1 MLTTFSYIQHDS
13 FVHRLDPRTKLIVLF
28 AYSFAMLQTSNV
40 WIVAAGFVL
49 ALLYFRASKLT
60 WEETKST
67 WRLVL
72 PLMLLLPVIN
82 YILAQGDVLQG
93 LDPIAHIHVIFS
105 VPFLGFLSHAPYFG
119 TTSLVFSVESIVF
132 FFTQL
137 MRNISIATLAIIIPY
152 TVDPGQI
159 GVAFKGLGFPDT
171 YAYAINLSFRFL
183 PTIIRDFDTTMAAQ
197 RARGFE
203 LDKLR
208 GGVVGKVARM
218 TPLILPVVIGSIL
231 GAEDII
237 NAMELRCFGVDKRS
251 WLVELHMRR
260 DDYWL
265 TWACVLGF
273 VALTVLNIIGI
284 FYTQGPLHVIHI
296 QGIPDFLYK

>member
-1 MLTTFSYIQHDS
+1 MLATFSYIQRDS

-40 WIVAAGFVL
+40 WIITIGFVL
-49 ALLYFRASKLT
+49 ALLYFRASRLT
-60 WEETKST
+60 WQETKST

-72 PLMLLLPVIN
+72 TITLLLTVGN
-82 YILAQGDVLQG
+82 YILARGDILQG
-93 LDPIAHIHVIFS
+93 LDPIAHMHIVFMI
-105 VPFLGFLSHAPYFG
+105 PFLGFLPHSPYFG
-119 TTSLVFSVESIVF
+119 PAPLVFSVESIVF

-137 MRNISIATLAIIIPY
+137 MRNISIATLAIVIPY

-159 GVAFKGLGFPDT
+159 GVAFKELAFPDK

-183 PTIIRDFDTTMAAQ
+183 PTILRDFDTTMAAQ

-208 GGVVGKVARM
+208 GGIFGKIVRI

-237 NAMELRCFGVDKRS
+237 NAMELRCFGVGKRT
-251 WLVELHMRR
+251 WLVELRMQR

-265 TWACVLGF
+265 VWACLLGF
-273 VALTVLNIIGI
+273 ALLTALNIMGI
-284 FYTQGPLHVIHI
+284 FYTQGWLHVTHI
-296 QGIPDFLYK
+296 QGIPDFMYR